1 MNKNAKKTLRVLSV
15 ATAATVMVGGAALAV
30 NADDIRGHWAEKT
43 LQEFIDKGWVQ
54 GDEGGIRPDSTIT
67 RAEMATVVDSVKE
80 YTDEADVSGYKDVA
94 KTDWF
99 YKQVAKIV
107 KANVMVGVGNNKW
120 EPQGN
125 VTREQAAVIMCKLNE
140 VEVDT
145 KSKPAEI
152 RAQLTKLGYTDADK
166 VSDWAAPYILA
177 AVKNGYMS
185 GYPDHTL
192 RSGND
197 ITRAEAIVMLDN
209 AGIANDVTYV
219 QMNIPYAD
227 FYAAEINNEDA
238 VDAVTSATNTK
249 SIKSDDGQL
258 VGGTYNDYDAE
269 AWAAGTQKEV
279 HIKGVSYPVAI
290 KTSDLKKLE
299 EKQSKQDDYYF
310 TVLDSTPAAYK
321 TVTVGKDGKLSF
333 GKAEGKTTKLEAK
346 TSLST
351 STVWGDYLLDVDT
364 DVFGTNNVYGVV
376 VTAEKDGKTTDY
388 GMRQEENIWRRTE
401 IAWSSGIRKTE
412 PHGNTLNYEH
422 YVGLMGSTI
431 KSVTYYTAD
440 GAYTID
446 ADLYV
451 PVKFTTDNF
460 AVENA
465 LIDSGS
471 TSVELK
477 DFPKDYQAEYKVT
490 DAEGNELEGASIKN
504 GKISWNGAAAAGKY
518 TLTVSDKSGK
528 YASFSTSFELQTEAV
543 VATYDAENSK
553 LVKAEDAT
561 DEQFANYL
569 SNITSVTIGDTTYN
583 ASGRGA
589 VKIIKEDGSIDFD
602 ATYGKDK
609 TPIFE
614 AGKEYNLEVAATGY
628 KKNVTFKATAP
639 EAKIYV
645 QMNIPYADFYAAEIN
660 NEDAV
665 DAVTSAT
672 NAKSTKNG
680 DGDLVGG
687 TYNDYD
693 AAAWEA
699 GTQKEVH
706 IKGVSYPVAITP
718 SDLAKLTK
726 TDDKQAD
733 YYYTELES
741 APAAYKTATV
751 KDGKISF
758 GEAQGKTTKLEAKT
772 ELSTSTAWGDYL
784 LEVDTDAFDSGN
796 VYGVVITAEKDGKTT
811 DYGMRQEEN
820 IWRKTEI
827 AWSSGIKKTEPHG
840 NVLNYKNYVGLM
852 GSTIKSVTYY
862 TADGEYTID
871 ADHYV
876 PVKFTT
882 DNFKVENALAD
893 SGSTSVELKD
903 FPSDYQAEYKV
914 TDAKGNE
921 LEGASVKDG
930 KLTWT
935 GTPATGKYTLAVSDK
950 SGKYASFSTTFEL
963 QTSAMPAAYQATDL
977 RVVSADGASAED
989 LSSFLSNVS
998 TVMING
1004 KDYAASGRGS
1014 VAVINSKGF
1023 IDLTTSPFTG
1033 MKAGDTYKISVK
1045 ATGYANTL
1053 DFELKVP
1060 EKIYAYASL
1069 SYNEYWAN
1077 EGVYA
1082 AGNDSSS
1089 DVADIRGEMDKGGYD
1104 AVSRATTNHGLHRGS
1119 FQQTAVIEAT
1129 TADGQTVSMGV
1140 DHWAADNTKFY
1151 DANGTEYTVNRET
1164 NPMSISYKVRQGRET
1179 VAVTASFK
1187 DYKING
1193 IKYVPVAVDA
1203 VDYQDFCKNYAVVK
1217 NGQPVQGG
1225 YSEGKLSSYTG
1236 VADVTAQTNG
1246 LKTATKT
1253 DAGYTFSA
1261 RKTGT
1266 GSGLLNQKQANDGTG
1281 VTTEVKTY
1289 SGNYGEFLRVDLN
1302 GDYGALG
1309 SAMQT
1314 VQWTYYGND
1323 SEYKTPVATY
1333 GTKFAADNWMHKS
1346 MGIQLGLTDSI
1357 RCQLPEGTDG
1367 TGYWSLTVYG
1377 LGTSDYTAQFQVTA
1391 ENLPSTVAGITDEQK
1406 TELTNLIA
1414 TAQELSAKNPSNK
1427 AALDEHIAEAQAML
1441 NNADATEPEAAELI
1455 TDLQGLIK
1463 AAQDELDKQSE
1474 SKTVTKTV
1482 QVDPGEN
1489 NEDFDAYDLIVD
1501 VTVKDGKVE
1510 AISLNSANT
1519 YDSVKKN
1526 KTLSERAANGLALTG
1541 KTAAEVDS
1549 VDIVSGATCSSKAI
1563 KEAAKA
1569 ALSE

>member
-43 LQEFIDKGWVQ
+43 LQEFIDKGWIQ

-107 KANVMVGVGNNKW
+107 KADVMVGVGNNKW

-177 AVKNGYMS
+177 AVQNGYMS

-310 TVLDSTPAAYK
+310 TVLDSVPAAYK

-477 DFPKDYQAEYKVT
+477 DFPKDYDAEYKVT
-490 DAEGNELEGASIKN
+490 DAKGNELEGASVKD
-504 GKISWNGAAAAGKY
+504 GKISWKGTAATGKY

-543 VATYDAENSK
+543 VATYDAENGK

-672 NAKSTKNG
+672 NRKSTMNG
-680 DGDLVGG
+680 DGELVGG
-687 TYNDYD
+687 TYNDYNEE
-693 AAAWEA
+693 AWTA

-741 APAAYKTATV
+741 APATYKTATV

-758 GEAQGKTTKLEAKT
+758 GEAQGKTSKLEVT
-772 ELSTSTAWGDYL
+772 PELYTSTAWGDYL
-784 LEVDTDAFDSGN
+784 LYIDTDVFDTGN
-796 VYGVVITAEKDGKTT
+796 VYGVVVTAEKDGKTT

-820 IWRKTEI
+820 IWGGTEI

-840 NVLNYKNYVGLM
+840 NVLNYEHYVDLM
-852 GSTIKSVTYY
+852 GSTIKSITYY
-862 TADGEYTID
+862 TGDGEYTID
-871 ADHYV
+871 ADLYV
-876 PVKFTT
+876 PYKFTT
-882 DNFKVENALAD
+882 DNFAVENALVN
-893 SGSTSVELKD
+893 SGSTAVEMKD
-903 FPSDYQAEYKV
+903 FPSDYQTEYTV
-914 TDAKGNE
+914 TDSDEKE
-921 LEGASVKDG
+921 VEGFSFKDG

-935 GTPATGKYTLAVSDK
+935 GTPATGEYTLTVSDK
-950 SGKYASFSTTFEL
+950 SGKYASYSTTFEL
-963 QTSAMPAAYQATDL
+963 QTEAMPAAYQADDL
-977 RVVSADGASAED
+977 RLVNADGVSDED
-989 LSSFLSNVS
+989 LSNFLSNVS
-998 TVMING
+998 SVTVND
-1004 KDYAASGRGS
+1004 KSYNASGRRSVKVVGS
-1014 VAVINSKGF
+1014 NGF
-1023 IDLTTSPFTG
+1023 IDLSTSPFTG

-1082 AGNDSSS
+1082 AGNASSS
-1089 DVADIRGEMDKGGYD
+1089 DEADSRGELDKGGYD

-1119 FQQTAVIEAT
+1119 FQQAAVITAT
-1129 TADGQTVSMGV
+1129 VTAGETVGETVTYNV
-1140 DHWAADNTKFY
+1140 DHWSEDGTKFY
-1151 DANGTEYTVNRET
+1151 ETDGTEHDYSKGTITTTNWWGET
-1164 NPMSISYKVRQGRET
+1164 ET
-1179 VAVTASFK
+1179 ATLTN
-1187 DYKING
+1187 YEITG
-1193 IKYVPVAVDA
+1193 IKYVPVVVDA
-1203 VDYQDFCKNYAVVK
+1203 ADYQDFCKNYTVTK
-1217 NGQPVQGG
+1217 NGASVQGG
-1225 YSEGKLSSYTG
+1225 YSEGNLSSYTG
-1236 VADVTAQTNG
+1236 VAYVNAATNG

-1253 DAGYTFSA
+1253 DDGYTFSA

-1266 GSGLLNQKQANDGTG
+1266 GSGLLNQEQANDGTG

-1333 GTKFAADNWMHKS
+1333 GTKFAADNWMHRS

-1377 LGTSDYTAQFQVTA
+1377 LGTSDYTTQFQVTA

-1455 TDLQGLIK
+1455 ADLQGFIK
-1463 AAQDELDKQSE
+1463 AAQDELDKQPE

-1482 QVDPGEN
+1482 QVDPGEK
-1489 NEDFDAYDLIVD
+1489 NEDFTAYDLIVD
-1501 VTVKDGKVE
+1501 VTVKDGKIE
-1510 AISLNSANT
+1510 AISLNSAND
-1519 YDSVKKN
+1519 YDNDKSNKKY
-1526 KTLSERAANGLALTG
+1526 SEKAVNGLALTG
-1541 KTAAEVDS
+1541 KTAAEVDG

>member
-15 ATAATVMVGGAALAV
+15 ATAATMMVGGAAFAV
-30 NADDIRGHWAEKT
+30 NSDDIHGHWAEKT
-43 LQEFIDKGWVQ
+43 LQQFIDKGWIS
-54 GDEGGIRPDSTIT
+54 GDEGGIRPDSTII
-67 RAEMATVVDSVKE
+67 RAEMAAVVNNVKE
-80 YTDEADVSGYKDVA
+80 YTDEADISNYKDVA
-94 KTDWF
+94 KNEWF
-99 YKQVAKIV
+99 YEHVAKSV
-107 KANVMVGVGNNKW
+107 KANVMVGVSDNEWDPK
-120 EPQGN
+120 GN
-125 VTREQAAVIMCKLNE
+125 VTREQVAVIACKLND
-140 VEVDT
+140 VAVDT
-145 KSKPAEI
+145 KADSAKV
-152 RAQLTKLGYTDADK
+152 RAQLTKLGYTDADE
-166 VSDWAAPYILA
+166 VSDWAAPFVLA
-177 AVKNGYMS
+177 AVQNGYMG

-197 ITRAEAIVMLDN
+197 ITRAEAIVMLNN
-209 AGIANDVTYV
+209 AGVADELTYV

-227 FYAAEINNEDA
+227 FYAAEIDNGDA

-249 SIKSDDGQL
+249 SIKNGDGEL
-258 VGGTYNDYDAE
+258 VGGTYNDYDE
-269 AWAAGTQKEV
+269 AAWKAGTQKEV

-310 TVLDSTPAAYK
+310 TVLDSAPAVYK
-321 TVTVGKDGKLSF
+321 TATVKDGKISF
-333 GKAEGKTTKLEAK
+333 GKVEGKTTKLEAK
-346 TSLST
+346 SELST
-351 STVWGDYLLDVDT
+351 STPWGDYLLSIDT
-364 DVFGTNNVYGVV
+364 DAFGTNNVYGVV

-401 IAWSSGIRKTE
+401 IAWSSGIKKTE
-412 PHGNTLNYEH
+412 PHGNTLNYKN

-440 GAYTID
+440 GVYTID
-446 ADLYV
+446 ADHYV

-465 LIDSGS
+465 LADSGS

-490 DAEGNELEGASIKN
+490 DAKGNELEGASVKD
-504 GKISWNGAAAAGKY
+504 GKISWKGAAAAGQY

-528 YASFSTSFELQTEAV
+528 YASVSATFELQTDAV
-543 VATYDAENSK
+543 VATYDAENGK
-553 LVKAEDAT
+553 LVKTKDAT

-569 SNITSVTIGDTTYN
+569 SNIKSVTVGDTTYS
-583 ASGRGA
+583 ASGRGS
-589 VKIIKEDGSIDFD
+589 VKIIKEDGSIDFS
-602 ATYGKDK
+602 ATTGKEK

-672 NAKSTKNG
+672 NAKSIKNG
-680 DGDLVGG
+680 DGELVGG
-687 TYNDYD
+687 TYNDYNAD
-693 AAAWEA
+693 AWSA

-726 TDDKQAD
+726 TDDSRAD

-784 LEVDTDAFDSGN
+784 LDVDTDAFNSGN
-796 VYGVVITAEKDGKTT
+796 VYGVVISAEKDGKTT
-811 DYGMRQEEN
+811 TYGMRQEEN

-840 NVLNYKNYVGLM
+840 NVLNYEHYVGLM

-871 ADHYV
+871 ADLYV

-882 DNFKVENALAD
+882 DNFTVENALAD
-893 SGSTSVELKD
+893 SGSTSVEMKD

-930 KLTWT
+930 KISWT
-935 GTPATGKYTLAVSDK
+935 GTPATGKYTLTVSDK

-963 QTSAMPAAYQATDL
+963 QISAMPAAYQATDL

-998 TVMING
+998 SVTVNG
-1004 KDYAASGRGS
+1004 KSYSASGRGS
-1014 VAVINSKGF
+1014 VAIINSKGF
-1023 IDLTTSPFTG
+1023 IDLTASPFTG
-1033 MKAGDTYKISVK
+1033 MKAGDTYTISVK
-1045 ATGYANTL
+1045 ATGYAKTL
-1053 DFELKVP
+1053 DFELTVP
-1060 EKIYAYASL
+1060 DKIYAYASL

-1089 DVADIRGEMDKGGYD
+1089 EEKDAKGELDKGGYD

-1119 FQQTAVIEAT
+1119 FQQTAVITAET
-1129 TADGQTVSMGV
+1129 TDGKTVTYGV
-1140 DHWAADNTKFY
+1140 DHWSEDGSKFY
-1151 DANGTEYTVNRET
+1151 EANGTAHDYSKGTITTSTRQGTVT
-1164 NPMSISYKVRQGRET
+1164 ATLKSYKIT
-1179 VAVTASFK
+1179 
-1187 DYKING
+1187 G

-1203 VDYQDFCKNYAVVK
+1203 ADYQDFCKNYTVVK
-1217 NGQPVQGG
+1217 NGQSVQGG
-1225 YSEGKLSSYTG
+1225 FSEQNLKAYTG

-1253 DAGYTFSA
+1253 EAGYTFSA
-1261 RKTGT
+1261 RQTGN
-1266 GSGLLNQKQANDGTG
+1266 GSGLLDQAQANDGAN

-1302 GDYGALG
+1302 GTYGALG

-1314 VQWTYYGND
+1314 VKWTYYGSD
-1323 SEYKTPVATY
+1323 STYTTPVATY

-1346 MGIQLGLTDSI
+1346 NGIQLGLTDSI

-1367 TGYWSLTVYG
+1367 TGYWALTVYG
-1377 LGTSDYTAQFQVTA
+1377 LGTSDYTTQFEVTKD
-1391 ENLPSTVAGITDEQK
+1391 NLPSTVAGITDAQK

-1463 AAQDELDKQSE
+1463 AAQDELNKQPE
-1474 SKTVTKTV
+1474 SKTVTETV
-1482 QVDPGEN
+1482 KVNPDEDG
-1489 NEDFDAYDLIVD
+1489 DFDPYDLIVD
-1501 VTVKDGKVE
+1501 VVVKDGKVE

-1519 YDSVKKN
+1519 YDGDKHNKKY
-1526 KTLSERAANGLALTG
+1526 SEQAASGLALSG
-1541 KTAAEVDS
+1541 KTAAEVDN

>member
-1 MNKNAKKTLRVLSV
+1 MNNNAKKTLRVLSV
-15 ATAATVMVGGAALAV
+15 ATAATMMVGGAAFAV
-30 NADDIRGHWAEKT
+30 NADDIHGHWAEKT
-43 LQEFIDKGWVQ
+43 LQQFIDNGWIQ

-67 RAEMATVVDSVKE
+67 RAEMATVVDAVEE
-80 YTDEADVSGYKDVA
+80 YTEEADVSGYKDVA

-107 KANVMVGVGNNKW
+107 KANVMVGVGDNKW
-120 EPQGN
+120 APQGD
-125 VTREQAAVIMCKLNE
+125 VTREQAAVIMCKLND
-140 VEVDT
+140 VSVDT
-145 KSKPAEI
+145 KANAADI
-152 RAQLTKLGYTDADK
+152 RAQLSKLGYTDANA

-177 AVKNGYMS
+177 AVQNGYMS

-197 ITRAEAIVMLDN
+197 ITRAEAIVMLDK
-209 AGIANDVTYV
+209 AGVTEQFAYV
-219 QMNIPYAD
+219 TMNVPYDD
-227 FYAAEINNEDA
+227 FYKAEGVTAVDG
-238 VDAVTSATNTK
+238 VDAVTSATMRKSRMNTADGLTAGTYYK
-249 SIKSDDGQL
+249 TAEDEKSD
-258 VGGTYNDYDAE
+258 A
-269 AWAAGTQKEV
+269 
-279 HIKGVSYPVAI
+279 IRGVVCTVRVA
-290 KTSDLKKLE
+290 KSDLAKLNASLTE
-299 EKQSKQDDYYF
+299 HDDYYY
-310 TVLDSTPAAYK
+310 TTLDSVPENYK
-321 TVTVGKDGKLSF
+321 ELTINKDGSYSF
-333 GKAEGKTTKLEAK
+333 GKTTAAVDTETLKDTTITFK
-346 TSLST
+346 TSSKY
-351 STVWGDYLLDVDT
+351 GDYQMK
-364 DVFGTNNVYGVV
+364 FSTNILEKIGRAYGAT
-376 VTAEKDGKTTDY
+376 VTTTDGTSY
-388 GMRQEENIWRRTE
+388 AMRSLENVWNGKSLE
-401 IAWSSGIRKTE
+401 LAWSTGFTTTA
-412 PHGNTLNYEH
+412 HGNPLVSDD
-422 YVGLMGSTI
+422 YVSMMGKTI
-431 KSVTYYTAD
+431 KSVAFYTVD
-440 GAYTID
+440 GKIYSLD
-446 ADLYV
+446 CEQYV
-451 PVKFTTDNF
+451 PVKFATENF

-465 LIDSGS
+465 LADSGS
-471 TSVELK
+471 TSVEMK

-490 DAEGNELEGASIKN
+490 NAQGNELEGASVKD
-504 GKISWNGAAAAGKY
+504 GKISWKGTPATGKY

-528 YASFSTSFELQTEAV
+528 YASFSTTFELQTDAV

-553 LVKAEDAT
+553 LVKTKDAT

-569 SNITSVTIGDTTYN
+569 SNISSVKVGDTTYN
-583 ASGRGA
+583 ATGKGA
-589 VKIIKEDGSIDFD
+589 AKIIKDDGSIDFD
-602 ATYGKDK
+602 ATYGKEN

-628 KKNVTFKATAP
+628 KKNVSFKATAP

-672 NAKSTKNG
+672 NNKSIRNS

-687 TYNDYD
+687 TYNDYNAD
-693 AAAWEA
+693 AWAA

-718 SDLAKLTK
+718 SELAQLTK

-772 ELSTSTAWGDYL
+772 ELSASTAWGDYL
-784 LEVDTDAFDSGN
+784 LDVDTDAFSTGN
-796 VYGVVITAEKDGKTT
+796 VYGVVISAEKDGKTT
-811 DYGMRQEEN
+811 TYGMRQEEN

-840 NVLNYKNYVGLM
+840 NVLNYEHYVGLM

-871 ADHYV
+871 ADLYV

-893 SGSTSVELKD
+893 SGSTSVEMKD

-930 KLTWT
+930 KISWT
-935 GTPATGKYTLAVSDK
+935 GTPATGKYTLTVSDK

-963 QTSAMPAAYQATDL
+963 QISAMPAAYQASNL
-977 RVVSADGASAED
+977 RVVSADGASAEE

-998 TVMING
+998 TVKING

-1023 IDLTTSPFTG
+1023 VDLTTSPFTG

-1045 ATGYANTL
+1045 ATGYAKTL
-1053 DFELKVP
+1053 DFELTVP
-1060 EKIYAYASL
+1060 DKIYAYANL

-1089 DVADIRGEMDKGGYD
+1089 EEADAKGELDKGGFD

-1140 DHWAADNTKFY
+1140 DHWSEDNTKFY
-1151 DANGTEYTVNRET
+1151 DANGTEYTVDRT
-1164 NPMSISYKVRQGRET
+1164 AKPMSISYKTRQGRET
-1179 VAVTASFK
+1179 VTVTASFK
-1187 DYKING
+1187 DYKITG

-1203 VDYQDFCKNYAVVK
+1203 ADYQDFCKKYTVVK
-1217 NGQPVQGG
+1217 NGQAVQGG
-1225 YSEGKLSSYTG
+1225 YGEQNLKAYTG
-1236 VADVTAQTNG
+1236 VAAVDAATNG
-1246 LKTATKT
+1246 LKTVSKSG
-1253 DAGYTFSA
+1253 DAYTFSA
-1261 RKTGT
+1261 RQTGT
-1266 GSGLLNQKQANDGTG
+1266 GSGLLDQEQANDGTG
-1281 VTTEVKTY
+1281 VTTEVKKY

-1302 GDYGALG
+1302 GTYGALG
-1309 SAMQT
+1309 AAMQT
-1314 VQWTYYGND
+1314 VKWTYYGSD
-1323 SEYKTPVATY
+1323 STYTTPVATY

-1346 MGIQLGLTDSI
+1346 MGIQLGLTDSV

-1367 TGYWSLTVYG
+1367 TGYWALTVYG
-1377 LGTSDYTAQFQVTA
+1377 LGTSDYTTQFQVTA

-1441 NNADATEPEAAELI
+1441 NNADATQPEAAELI
-1455 TDLQGLIK
+1455 ADLQGLIK
-1463 AAQDELDKQSE
+1463 AAQDELNQQPE
-1474 SKTVTKTV
+1474 SKTVTETV
-1482 QVDPGEN
+1482 KVNPDAE
-1489 NEDFDAYDLIVD
+1489 EDFVAYDLIVD
-1501 VTVKDGKVE
+1501 VVVKDGKVE
-1510 AISLNSANT
+1510 SVALNKDCTIKKSNKPYSEDAFNGMNT
-1519 YDSVKKN
+1519 N
-1526 KTLSERAANGLALTG
+1526 LAG
-1541 KTAAEVDS
+1541 KTAAEVDG
-1549 VDIVSGATCSSKAI
+1549 VDTVSGATCSSNAI
-1563 KEAAKA
+1563 KDAAKA